1 MLQHSQ
7 ISPADYSSY
16 PPSRDSRQDS
26 VKLES
31 SDTPDLGAPISNQQ
45 PPFHFGS
52 DPAFNYSFMSTQQ
65 WKPSIRSQL
74 DATHPFESTNSSSR
88 VEFDLPLL
96 DSGSHGTQDDSYDD
110 LDVDGFGDSQ
120 QTPSTPRSAGS
131 SDKPGERHIRR
142 RSSKGTSQLSS
153 PLDFVDALSLTACDQ
168 CRKLKCKC
176 ERTGLNI
183 PCRNCVTLNAGQ
195 YIASSALRF
204 VRLLG
209 TSECTFLGP
218 SRKRGPP
225 KGYINAI
232 EARLHQTEA
241 VLGIILSLAGGL
253 DGSRGNGDPGASS
266 LIEDLCQVR
275 GLSSNQ
281 MTLKLC

>member
-1 MLQHSQ
+1 MTDLRVVIFLILIVPHSPVLSLPNLPLLPSPPSFVCKLSPHMLQHSQ

-153 PLDFVDALSLTACDQ
+153 PLDFVDALSLIQ
-168 CRKLKCKC
+168 LVINV
-176 ERTGLNI
+176 EN
-183 PCRNCVTLNAGQ
+183 
-195 YIASSALRF
+195 SSASAN
-204 VRLLG
+204 G
-209 TSECTFLGP
+209 
-218 SRKRGPP
+218 RG
-225 KGYINAI
+225 
-232 EARLHQTEA
+232 
-241 VLGIILSLAGGL
+241 
-253 DGSRGNGDPGASS
+253 
-266 LIEDLCQVR
+266 
-275 GLSSNQ
+275 
-281 MTLKLC
+281 